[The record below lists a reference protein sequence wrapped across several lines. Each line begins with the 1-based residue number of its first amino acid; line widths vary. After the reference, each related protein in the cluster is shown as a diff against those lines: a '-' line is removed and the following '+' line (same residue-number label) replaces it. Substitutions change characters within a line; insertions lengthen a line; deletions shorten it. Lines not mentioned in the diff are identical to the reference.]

1 MKLSCPKYDKKS
13 VVYKIWYLFKFG
25 EQLYFVWET
34 SIFCILNETG
44 LALLQAIA
52 IKGTVNIDSNLW

>member
-34 SIFCILNETG
+34 SIFCILND
-44 LALLQAIA
+44 
-52 IKGTVNIDSNLW
+52 GTCTVTSNSNQRNS